1 VNVTRCPSKPYR
13 FAPPFAGEDYA
24 LLLYVAAT
32 DVTAEEQT
40 QISEEIV
47 ASGCRY
53 VVCYGHRCSSWD
65 DSIDLASI
73 DAGKEEES
81 FVMTSWHEEDTPDD
95 VAFFFQHNTA
105 FDDFTAERKG
115 LFILG
120 SNSKIEAALETAVA
134 MSHEK
139 RG

>member
-1 VNVTRCPSKPYR
+1 VNVTRCSSKPYR
-13 FAPPFAGEDYA
+13 FAHPFVGEDYA

-32 DVTAEEQT
+32 DVSAEEQT
-40 QISEEIV
+40 EISEAIV

-53 VVCYGHRCSSWD
+53 AVCYGHRCSTWD

-73 DAGKEEES
+73 DAGKEEAS

-95 VAFFFQHNTA
+95 VAFFFHHNTA

-134 MSHEK
+134 RSP
-139 RG
+139 